1 MMAAAVWLTVAHE
14 AGLACLD
21 DAQHHRRH
29 HRGRPGP
36 RGAAPDGPH
45 RLGGREE
52 SGDVLGRK
60 PLLGGIIAFL
70 SFWIVRETIL
80 ESKNPEERSMWLARS
95 SLSRRSSYSGHS
107 SSVQGVE
114 GALQQAGRCR
124 DARQGVMAGSQGG
137 RIVQPIHAL
146 LPRGGQSR

>member
-1 MMAAAVWLTVAHE
+1 MAHRRHE
-14 AGLACLD
+14 AGLARLD

-70 SFWIVRETIL
+70 SFSIVRETIL
-80 ESKNPEERSMWLARS
+80 ESKNPEERSMWLAPI
-95 SLSRRSSYSGHS
+95 LAFPTFFVLGL
-107 SSVQGVE
+107 
-114 GALQQAGRCR
+114 ALQFKALKGSSAGWTMR